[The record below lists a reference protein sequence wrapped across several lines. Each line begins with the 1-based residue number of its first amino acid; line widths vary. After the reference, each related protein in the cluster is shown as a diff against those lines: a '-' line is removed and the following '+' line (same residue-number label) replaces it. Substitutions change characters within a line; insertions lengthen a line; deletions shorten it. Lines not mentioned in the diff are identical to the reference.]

1 MSNHRSRFGE
11 FMAELQRRHVV
22 RVMVTYAAVA
32 FVVLQLAEITFP
44 AFSVQQGALRLLV
57 IVAALGLPVVLVL
70 AWVFDITPEGIRRTE
85 DLGTPTDI
93 VDSLLPRM
101 SLLAVTLVTV
111 GAVGWWAVVTNGVV
125 PAASVDGGG
134 LSPTVQPVSFDPS
147 APITSLAVLPL
158 DDFSAEPQAYF
169 AAGMHEALVAKLS
182 QLPSVRVV
190 SRTSVMR
197 YAGQNVM
204 SAPEIAAE
212 LGVDGLIEGSV
223 ILDGDRVRITVQLIH
238 GPSDTH
244 VWTESYEEDFSD
256 ILTLQATVAEEIAQA
271 IRAQLSPDDEVT
283 MATLSFGS
291 QVGAAQESFM
301 RGRYAQ
307 SQGTVEGYEEAVGH
321 FEDAVRLDPEFA
333 AAHASLA
340 GAKLMRG
347 LAAPD
352 MHEVDLP
359 EARQHAARALELN
372 ETLPE
377 AHEVLAMIDG
387 EMARSVSELR
397 ASGVQLLAPGEAPPP
412 LAVVLIDSVRGD
424 PIRVVMSP
432 PPVRDGEEGEGRQI
446 TSFVFTPDSAAWIVG
461 VTEIGQQLR
470 RAWASFAEMQVLDGT
485 NQTPKWLIQTARQL
499 SLAGHGDAAEAM
511 LEEFHRASP
520 EDAQAWDELER
531 MYSLSGRFD
540 RIVQLRWDKAEAGHG
555 DEAEAEAIEEALS
568 DLGVLGYWTVR
579 LQELEHMDEAGED
592 VSHVQIARAHAALGN
607 SQSAIDHLEEAFR
620 ERDVNLIA
628 LGRDPVWDSLR
639 QEPRFRRLVT
649 RLRSSSRGRQR
660 RPPGR

>member
-1 MSNHRSRFGE
+1 
-11 FMAELQRRHVV
+11 MAELQRRHVV
-22 RVMVTYAAVA
+22 RVMVAYAAVA

-44 AFSVQQGALRLLV
+44 AFSVQQGALRILV

-70 AWVFDITPEGIRRTE
+70 AWVFDITPQGIRRTE
-85 DLGTPTDI
+85 DLSTETDA

-101 SLLAVTLVTV
+101 SLLAVTLVTA

-125 PAASVDGGG
+125 PPASAGGG
-134 LSPTVQPVSFDPS
+134 LGPTVQPVSFDPS
-147 APITSLAVLPL
+147 APITSLAVLPF
-158 DDFSAEPQAYF
+158 DDFSAESQAYF

-223 ILDGDRVRITVQLIH
+223 ILDGGRVRITVQLIH

-256 ILTLQATVAEEIAQA
+256 ILSLQATVAEAIAQA
-271 IRAQLSPDDEVT
+271 IQAQLSPADQVT
-283 MATLSFGS
+283 MAQLTYGS
-291 QVGAAQESFM
+291 RVDAAQESFM

-307 SQGTVEGYEEAVGH
+307 SQGTVEGYQEAVGH
-321 FEDAVRLDPEFA
+321 FQEAVRLDPEFA

-340 GAKLMRG
+340 GAELMRG

-352 MHEVDLP
+352 VHEVDLP

-372 ETLPE
+372 ENLPE

-387 EMARSVSELR
+387 ELARSVSELR
-397 ASGVQLLAPGEAPPP
+397 ASGVQILAPDDAPPVV
-412 LAVVLIDSVRGD
+412 AVVVADSVPTTALRGGTG
-424 PIRVVMSP
+424 PP
-432 PPVRDGEEGEGRQI
+432 PPVREVEEGEERQI
-446 TSFVFTPDSAAWIVG
+446 TSLLFTPDSAAWIVG

-470 RAWASFAEMQVLDGT
+470 RAWASFSETQVRAGM
-485 NQTPKWLIQTARQL
+485 NRNPKWLIQTARQL

-511 LEEFHRASP
+511 LEEFHRSSP

-531 MYSLSGRFD
+531 LYSLSGRFD
-540 RIVQLRWDKAEAGHG
+540 RIVELRWDKAEAGHG

-568 DLGVLGYWTVR
+568 ELGVLGYWTVR
-579 LQELEHMDEAGED
+579 LQELERMDESGED
-592 VSHVQIARAHAALGN
+592 VSQVQIARAYAALGDHR
-607 SQSAIDHLEEAFR
+607 SAMEHLEEAFR

-639 QEPRFRRLVT
+639 QDPRFRRLVT
-649 RLRSSSRGRQR
+649 RLRSSSRGRLR
-660 RPPGR
+660 RPSGR

>member
-1 MSNHRSRFGE
+1 
-11 FMAELQRRHVV
+11 MAELQRRHVV
-22 RVMVTYAAVA
+22 RLMVTYAAVA

-57 IVAALGLPVVLVL
+57 IVAALGLPVVLVF
-70 AWVFDITPEGIRRTE
+70 AWVFDITPQGIRRTE
-85 DLGTPTDI
+85 DLGTQSDL

-101 SLLAVTLVTV
+101 SLLAVTLLTV

-125 PAASVDGGG
+125 SPTSVGGGG

-147 APITSLAVLPL
+147 APITSLAVLPF

-197 YAGQNVM
+197 YAGQNLKT
-204 SAPEIAAE
+204 APEIAAE

-256 ILTLQATVAEEIAQA
+256 VLSLQAAVAEAIALAVQV
-271 IRAQLSPDDEVT
+271 QLSPDDQVT

-291 QVGAAQESFM
+291 QVDAAQESFM

-307 SQGTVEGYEEAVGH
+307 SQGTSEGYQEAVGH
-321 FEDAVRLDPEFA
+321 FQNAVTLDPEFA

-340 GAKLMRG
+340 GAELMRG

-352 MHEVDLP
+352 IHEVDLE
-359 EARQHAARALELN
+359 EARRHAARALELN
-372 ETLPE
+372 EDLPE
-377 AHEVLAMIDG
+377 AHEVLAMING
-387 EMARSVSELR
+387 ELARGVSELR
-397 ASGVQLLAPGEAPPP
+397 ASGVQILAPDDAPPVFA
-412 LAVVLIDSVRGD
+412 LVVSDSARTA
-424 PIRVVMSP
+424 PIRVGSGPP
-432 PPVRDGEEGEGRQI
+432 PPVLEVEESEEQRVTG
-446 TSFVFTPDSAAWIVG
+446 FVFAADSAAWIVG

-485 NQTPKWLIQTARQL
+485 NQNPKWLIQTARQL

-511 LEEFHRASP
+511 LEEFSRSSP
-520 EDAQAWDELER
+520 EYAQAWEDLER
-531 MYSLSGRFD
+531 MYSLSGRYD

-568 DLGVLGYWTVR
+568 DLGVFGYWTVR
-579 LQELEHMDEAGED
+579 LQELEGMDEVGED

-620 ERDVNLIA
+620 ERDVGLIA

>member
-1 MSNHRSRFGE
+1 MSERKSKFGE

-22 RVMVTYAAVA
+22 RVMVTYTAVA

-70 AWVFDITPEGIRRTE
+70 AWVFDITPQGIRRTE
-85 DLGTPTDI
+85 DLDTQTGV

-111 GAVGWWAVVTNGVV
+111 GAVGWWAVVTNGVA
-125 PAASVDGGG
+125 PTTSAGGG

-158 DDFSAEPQAYF
+158 DDFSAESQAYF

-182 QLPSVRVV
+182 QLPSIRVV

-197 YAGQNVM
+197 YASPNVM

-244 VWTESYEEDFSD
+244 VWSESYEEDFSD
-256 ILTLQATVAEEIAQA
+256 ILRLQATVAEEIAQA
-271 IRAQLSPDDEVT
+271 IQAQLSPDDQVT
-283 MATLSFGS
+283 MTTLSYAS
-291 QVGAAQESFM
+291 PVDAAQEAFM

-307 SQGTVEGYEEAVGH
+307 SQGTVEGYQEAVGH
-321 FEDAVRLDPEFA
+321 FQDAVSLDPEFA

-340 GAKLMRG
+340 GAELMRG

-352 MHEVDLP
+352 VHEMDLP
-359 EARQHAARALELN
+359 EARQHATRALELD
-372 ETLPE
+372 EDLPE

-387 EMARSVSELR
+387 EMARNVGEMR
-397 ASGVQLLAPGEAPPP
+397 ASGIQILAPDDAPPVV
-412 LAVVLIDSVRGD
+412 AVVVADSV
-424 PIRVVMSP
+424 PTTALRVGTGP
-432 PPVRDGEEGEGRQI
+432 PHPVREVEEGEERLV

-470 RAWASFAEMQVLDGT
+470 QAWATFSETQVREGR
-485 NQTPKWLIQTARQL
+485 NQNPKWLIQTARQL
-499 SLAGHGDAAEAM
+499 RLAGHGDAAEAM
-511 LEEFHRASP
+511 LEEFSQSSP
-520 EDAQAWDELER
+520 ENAQAWIDLER
-531 MYSLSGRFD
+531 MYAESGRFD
-540 RIVQLRWDKAEAGHG
+540 RIVQLRWDKAEAGQG
-555 DEAEAEAIEEALS
+555 DEAAAEAIEDALS
-568 DLGVLGYWTVR
+568 DMGVSGYWSVR
-579 LQELEHMDEAGED
+579 LEELKRMDALGED
-592 VSHVQIARAHAALGN
+592 VSQVQIARAYAALGDN
-607 SQSAIDHLEEAFR
+607 DSAIEHLEEAFR
-620 ERDVNLIA
+620 ERDVNLIS
-628 LGRDPVWDSLR
+628 LGRDSVWDSLR
-639 QEPRFRRLVT
+639 EELRFQRLVT
-649 RLRSSSRGRQR
+649 RLRSSSRGRLR
-660 RPPGR
+660 RPSGR